1 MGMKES
7 SDELSTRMT
16 STTVAVSPARMGF
29 VDYAALAF
37 STWGVGFIPF
47 APGTWGSLVGV
58 WIFLLLRAGL
68 TRSVLAYSMN
78 HRVSALQIEAFNT
91 TVILGIVLLISLAGV
106 RAATR
111 AERFFKRKDPGA
123 VVVDEVAGQLITF
136 MFLPLGVDIDT
147 WILVAGFLLFRAFD
161 IWKPYPARRLE
172 SLESGLGVMAD
183 DIVAGA
189 YSAAALSAIIIT
201 KSLI

>member
-7 SDELSTRMT
+7 SDELTTQMASTV
-16 STTVAVSPARMGF
+16 VAPARLKF
-29 VDYAALAF
+29 IDYAALAF

-58 WIFLLLRAGL
+58 WIFLLLRSGL
-68 TRSVLAYSMN
+68 TRFVLAYSMS

-91 TVILGIVLLISLAGV
+91 TVVLGVVLLVTLAGI

-111 AERFFKRKDPGA
+111 AERLFKRKDPGS
-123 VVVDEVAGQLITF
+123 VVVDEVAGQLVTF
-136 MFLPLGVDIDT
+136 MFLPLGVDVET
-147 WILVAGFLLFRAFD
+147 WILILGFLLFRAFD

-189 YSAAALSAIIIT
+189 YSAAALSAIIFA